1 MAERNK
7 LEGSRSAT
15 LLSSTTITTAV
26 TAQTGTAVISLVGAK
41 ALVVEAAFTYGSGGT
56 TAKVWVQTRV
66 AGGTWRDIMSL
77 AFTTSSATKWSKVS
91 SYTAMA
97 AAQTASDAALSDD
110 TILDGLLG
118 SEVRVKYTTT
128 GTYAGGTTLVIRAAI
143 KG

>member
-1 MAERNK
+1 MAQRNK
-7 LEGSRSAT
+7 LDGSRSAT

-26 TAQTGTAVISLVGAK
+26 AAQTGTAVISLVGAK
-41 ALVVEAAFTYGSGGT
+41 VLVVEAVFTYGSGGT
-56 TAKVWVQTRV
+56 SAKVWVQTRV
-66 AGGTWRDIMSL
+66 AGGTWRDIMNL

-91 SYTAMA
+91 SYAAMT

-128 GTYAGGTTLVIRAAI
+128 GTYAGGTTLAVRAAI